1 MDLPKAIQ
9 SLQKAVSEL
18 ADARSVLQR
27 EGIGHASTQI
37 WRASAETEYALFIFG
52 LTFVEKPKVNLG
64 RNSQR
69 KNFDPIDAISRAY
82 ASLREAL
89 EINKQGGDGAKLYA
103 AVYVARSHLVA
114 LQERLELG
122 RI

>member
-9 SLQKAVSEL
+9 SLEKAVLEL
-18 ADARSVLQR
+18 ADARSVSQQK
-27 EGIGHASTQI
+27 GIGPASGQI

-52 LTFVEKPKVNLG
+52 LTFSEKPKVNLR

-69 KNFDPIDAISRAY
+69 NFDPIDAISRAS
-82 ASLREAL
+82 ASLQEAL
-89 EINKQGGDGAKLYA
+89 EIDKQGGDGAKLYA
-103 AVYVARSHLVA
+103 AVYVARSLLVA

-122 RI
+122 RV